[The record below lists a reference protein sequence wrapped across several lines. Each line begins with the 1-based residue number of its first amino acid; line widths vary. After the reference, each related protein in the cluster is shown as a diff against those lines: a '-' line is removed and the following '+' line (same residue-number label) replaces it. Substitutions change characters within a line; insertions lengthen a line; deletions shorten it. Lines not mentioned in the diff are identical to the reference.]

1 MARGWAAT
9 EPEKAVSW
17 AKTVPDDLAGMAL
30 KGSMEQLAAK
40 DFAVAMREFD
50 GVNPAQR
57 DVVLGALGANM
68 GEAPQPE
75 RVAEVIRLV
84 EEAAEGEGRASAAH
98 LAMLRWTRQ
107 DPEAASAWVA
117 GQPEGGTRDA
127 AIQGFAYASVLAKT
141 DPEAG
146 LEWTAA
152 VSNQEQR
159 FSALNQNV
167 KAWVEYDPAAAR
179 EWVQST
185 PRLNDD
191 DRGRLLPLTRK

>member
-1 MARGWAAT
+1 
-9 EPEKAVSW
+9 
-17 AKTVPDDLAGMAL
+17 
-30 KGSMEQLAAK
+30 
-40 DFAVAMREFD
+40 
-50 GVNPAQR
+50 
-57 DVVLGALGANM
+57 
-68 GEAPQPE
+68 
-75 RVAEVIRLV
+75 
-84 EEAAEGEGRASAAH
+84 
-98 LAMLRWTRQ
+98 MLRWTRQ

-117 GQPEGGTRDA
+117 RQPEGGTRDA

-159 FSALNQNV
+159 FSALNQNLQ
-167 KAWVEYDPAAAR
+167 AWVEYDPAAAR

-191 DRGRLLPLTRK
+191 ERERLLPLTRK